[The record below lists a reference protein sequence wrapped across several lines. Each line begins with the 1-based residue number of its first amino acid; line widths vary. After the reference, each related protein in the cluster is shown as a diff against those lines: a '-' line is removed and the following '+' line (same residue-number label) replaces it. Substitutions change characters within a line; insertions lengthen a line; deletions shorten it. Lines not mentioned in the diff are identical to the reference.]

1 MTFDRDTGDLGTPA
15 LIGYGPPANDVHNS
29 PSITMD
35 GDGYLHALI
44 GTHGRPFHYCKS
56 NLPHD
61 AGGGWSE
68 PLSAGEGMNMTYIGL
83 VCGDDGTLHVVYR
96 LWRWG
101 EPYPN
106 SNYATLAYQRKRP
119 DQPWEEPKILVAA
132 AFSEYSVF
140 YHRLTVDHL
149 GRLFISYDYWSTHW
163 FYRNDHPGTRR
174 ALLMSPDGGETWK
187 LAESEDMTGGM

>member
-1 MTFDRDTGDLGTPA
+1 VTYDRDTGELGTPA
-15 LIGYGPPANDVHNS
+15 LLGYGPP
-29 PSITMD
+29 
-35 GDGYLHALI
+35 

-68 PLSAGEGMNMTYIGL
+68 PLSAGEGLNMTYIGL
-83 VCGDDGTLHVVYR
+83 VCGEDGTLHVVYR

-119 DQPWEEPKILVAA
+119 DQPWEQPKILVVAP
-132 AFSEYSVF
+132 FSEYSVF
-140 YHRLTVDHL
+140 YHRLTIDRL

-163 FYRNDHPGTRR
+163 FYRNDHRGNRR

-187 LAESEDMTGGM
+187 MASTEDMTGGR